1 LTFGRLRV
9 TITIGVA
16 GAATT
21 TLVAVEVEVVL
32 TLLVLKS
39 FNIGL
44 DEFKSGVGEVSSR
57 ENVAE
62 HVDSVFGAVK
72 ENGDRLEVLDGEAK
86 LEIGGPKGHHVVTAL
101 GVGEVE
107 AQVRHTWPK
116 ELILAHPKGGGDHS
130 DLSPGRF
137 GVWQQNGE
145 HQVNVDPL
153 MVVRSASFTA
163 LDAPCRS
170 IIGGFGSATAPKEV
184 DSVLCGPGREET
196 AGGLSP
202 LGREQ
207 ARLEETI
214 S

>member
-21 TLVAVEVEVVL
+21 TLGAVEVVL
-32 TLLVLKS
+32 TLLVLAS

-86 LEIGGPKGHHVVTAL
+86 LEIGGPKVHHVVTAL
-101 GVGEVE
+101 VVGEVE
-107 AQVRHTWPK
+107 A
-116 ELILAHPKGGGDHS
+116 
-130 DLSPGRF
+130 
-137 GVWQQNGE
+137 
-145 HQVNVDPL
+145 
-153 MVVRSASFTA
+153 
-163 LDAPCRS
+163 
-170 IIGGFGSATAPKEV
+170 
-184 DSVLCGPGREET
+184 
-196 AGGLSP
+196 
-202 LGREQ
+202 
-207 ARLEETI
+207 
-214 S
+214 

>member
-9 TITIGVA
+9 TITVGVA

-21 TLVAVEVEVVL
+21 TLVAVEVGVVL
-32 TLLVLKS
+32 ALLVFTS
-39 FNIGL
+39 FNVGL
-44 DEFKSGVGEVSSR
+44 DEFKSGVGEVSGR

-86 LEIGGPKGHHVVTAL
+86 LEIGGPKGHDVVTAL

-116 ELILAHPKGGGDHS
+116 ELMLAHPKGGGDHS

-137 GVWQQNGE
+137 GVW
-145 HQVNVDPL
+145 
-153 MVVRSASFTA
+153 
-163 LDAPCRS
+163 
-170 IIGGFGSATAPKEV
+170 
-184 DSVLCGPGREET
+184 
-196 AGGLSP
+196 
-202 LGREQ
+202 
-207 ARLEETI
+207 
-214 S
+214 